1 MPRLGRYFAVDQ
13 TQYVVQRG
21 HNLQKIFLRPEDY
34 VRYSEYLM
42 FGAGT
47 HGCAINAFVLM
58 PSDVHLL
65 VTPKGMSSL
74 PRMMQ
79 SLGRRYVRYF
89 NTAHGRRGTLW
100 DGRYRAAP
108 LDADEHF
115 LACCR
120 YIETIPVRA
129 GRAQHP
135 RDHPWSSYLFH
146 ARGAPTWLVTMHAVY
161 RSLGHT
167 PAERQLR
174 YRTQFR
180 KGIDP
185 DFARE
190 LRTAIDGGW
199 VLGNERYKQAVADA
213 QNRRTEPLPRGRPR
227 KVAPMQADAK
237 PSPPAT
243 DPAVVGLPISAES

>member
-1 MPRLGRYFAVDQ
+1 MPRLGRYFAVEQ

-42 FGAGT
+42 AGAGT

-89 NTAHGRRGTLW
+89 NTVHGRRGTLW

-108 LDADEHF
+108 LDPDEHF

-129 GRAQHP
+129 GLAQRA
-135 RDHPWSSYLFH
+135 RDHPWSSHLFH
-146 ARGAPTWLVTMHAVY
+146 AQGAPTWLVTMHAVY
-161 RSLGHT
+161 RALAHT
-167 PAERQLR
+167 PSERQQS

-180 KGIDP
+180 KGVDP

-190 LRTAIDGGW
+190 LRAAVDGGW
-199 VLGNERYKQAVADA
+199 VLGSDRYQQAVAEA
-213 QNRRTEPLPRGRPR
+213 QGRRTAPLPRGRPP
-227 KVAPMQADAK
+227 KPAPLPRVADAR
-237 PSPPAT
+237 PPLPELSLPPA
-243 DPAVVGLPISAES
+243 AEA